1 MENSTPSYMGASD
14 PRIYGF
20 SDQGLVLDDT
30 FNPGFGGSVPSSD
43 SAPAVRASHDGTVS
57 VQAQEQAAQQAFQNE
72 APENP
77 QVPVQ
82 VPMQAPAQTGPQPVY
97 GPGEQNAQT
106 AVSRQDQSTPYL
118 YPGVPNS
125 GAYAGLVN
133 RQQPAQP
140 PARHSGPPGYPWHG
154 HPNTAYSQPLLGPNG
169 TSPMRRGGPNLP
181 AYATAPQQPMGYT
194 GAVYPLNTPGV
205 QEQNNGNPLFGGFA
219 GVDFGSLDAHLD
231 SELGR
236 TKKEKLPKSRDA
248 QGGGGWVYRQFAD
261 GSIQIVVSNS
271 ASLPVG
277 KQINAQSHPRQWNAI
292 TAEIGTWQQFLKDR
306 WAKRGQTALTLL
318 DAGTKVAGQFKGRRR
333 KKRRRRRRRKA
344 APSPASDIVYDTGE
358 EDEGE
363 GEGLPPWA
371 LPALLGFLALGG
383 LVFVATRNPPP
394 SPRGRGRDRDD

>member
-1 MENSTPSYMGASD
+1 MENSTPSYMGVSD

-30 FNPGFGGSVPSSD
+30 FNSGLGGAVPSSD
-43 SAPAVRASHDGTVS
+43 GAPPVRASHDGTVS
-57 VQAQEQAAQQAFQNE
+57 AQAQEQAAQQVAAQNFQNGVQ
-72 APENP
+72 AVP
-77 QVPVQ
+77 QVP
-82 VPMQAPAQTGPQPVY
+82 QAPMPNGPQPVY
-97 GPGEQNAQT
+97 GPGEQSAQT
-106 AVSRQDQSTPYL
+106 AISRQDQSTPYL

-205 QEQNNGNPLFGGFA
+205 QEQNNGNPLFAGFA

-236 TKKEKLPKSRDA
+236 TKKAKPPKSRDA

-277 KQINAQSHPRQWNAI
+277 SRLTAQSHPRQWNAI
-292 TAEIGTWQQFLKDR
+292 TAEIGTWQQFIKDR
-306 WAKRGQTALTLL
+306 WSKRGQTALTLL

-344 APSPASDIVYDTGE
+344 APSPAPDIVYDTGE

-363 GEGLPPWA
+363 GLPSWA
-371 LPALLGFLALGG
+371 LPAILGFVGLAG
-383 LVFVATRNPPP
+383 LAFVATRNPPP
-394 SPRGRGRDRDD
+394 PRGRGRDRDD

>member
-1 MENSTPSYMGASD
+1 MENSTPSYMGVSD

-30 FNPGFGGSVPSSD
+30 FSSGFGEAVPSSD
-43 SAPAVRASHDGTVS
+43 SAPPVRASHDGTVS
-57 VQAQEQAAQQAFQNE
+57 AQAQEQAAQQAAAQNFQNG
-72 APENP
+72 
-77 QVPVQ
+77 VQ
-82 VPMQAPAQTGPQPVY
+82 QEPQAPMPNGPQPVY
-97 GPGEQNAQT
+97 GPGQQSAQT
-106 AVSRQDQSTPYL
+106 AIDRQDQSTPYL
-118 YPGVPNS
+118 YPGVPNA

-133 RQQPAQP
+133 RPQPAQP
-140 PARHSGPPGYPWHG
+140 PARHSGPPGYPWRG
-154 HPNTAYSQPLLGPNG
+154 HPNMAYSQPLLGPNG

-181 AYATAPQQPMGYT
+181 AYATAPTQPMGYT

-205 QEQNNGNPLFGGFA
+205 QEQNNGNPLFAGFA

-236 TKKEKLPKSRDA
+236 TKKAKQPKSRDVR
-248 QGGGGWVYRQFAD
+248 GRNGKWVYRQFAD

-277 KQINAQSHPRQWNAI
+277 SRLTAQSHPRQWNAI
-292 TAEIGTWQQFLKDR
+292 TAEIGTWQQFIKDR

-344 APSPASDIVYDTGE
+344 APSPAPDIVYDAGE
-358 EDEGE
+358 EDE

-371 LPALLGFLALGG
+371 LPAILG
-383 LVFVATRNPPP
+383 LVGLAGLAFVATRNPPP
-394 SPRGRGRDRDD
+394 SRGRGRGRDD